1 MLHCMPCL
9 ARPGDVLTWMRKYAP
24 HTGGYGV
31 GVRAR
36 PRRGWIA
43 GTEAHQE
50 DVLRMGRC
58 RYVEV
63 VYVVLS
69 GEYLRSLLGQ
79 SFGAEVLYL
88 SRWDAAVVSPLHYD
102 ASRISN
108 RLR

>member
-1 MLHCMPCL
+1 M
-9 ARPGDVLTWMRKYAP
+9 
-24 HTGGYGV
+24 

-43 GTEAHQE
+43 GTEAHRE

-63 VYVVLS
+63 VYAVLS

-88 SRWDAAVVSPLHYD
+88 SRWAAAVVSLLHYD